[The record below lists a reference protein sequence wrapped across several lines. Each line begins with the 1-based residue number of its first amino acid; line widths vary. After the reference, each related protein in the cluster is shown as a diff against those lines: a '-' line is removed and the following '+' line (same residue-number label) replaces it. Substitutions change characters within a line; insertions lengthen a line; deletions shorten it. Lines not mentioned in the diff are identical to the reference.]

1 MSGEGAPP
9 IRPPDDVPLGN
20 VERDGS
26 KRGEEQ
32 PLRSLKHDKIPGDPR
47 LAVQQLPDVSLQGI
61 QRCRYDPRSGDV
73 QQETSRNLRR
83 MMRVDASESWHFDRV
98 WGRRFKHCCAS
109 PFRVRKNCWL
119 QTVGLA

>member
-1 MSGEGAPP
+1 MRGEGAPP
-9 IRPPDDVPLGN
+9 VRPPHDVPLGK

-32 PLRSLKHDKIPGDPR
+32 PLRSLKDDKIPGDAR

-61 QRCRYDPRSGDV
+61 QRCRHYPGSGNV

-83 MMRVDASESWHFDRV
+83 IMRVRAAEYWHFDRV
-98 WGRRFKHCCAS
+98 W
-109 PFRVRKNCWL
+109 
-119 QTVGLA
+119 